1 MHQRGF
7 KPIYWRPLYRMV
19 AVIKIGTKGTG
30 TKKKKKREHVSRKKQ
45 DKLREDGRPCTYV
58 INVAPKQA
66 RYTERERK

>member
-1 MHQRGF
+1 
-7 KPIYWRPLYRMV
+7 MV

-30 TKKKKKREHVSRKKQ
+30 TKKKKREHVSRKKQ